1 MILVGGE
8 NLMDMIQ
15 IDNQNENALFEA
27 VPGGSPYNLAMAA
40 GRQGVKVGYVTPIS
54 KDKNGEQLAQNLV
67 NSNVSLL
74 GPRVTAPTSLAMVH
88 IEDGIPS
95 YSFYREGT
103 AERLVTLDS
112 LSKNLT
118 SEVSIFH
125 IGSLALTGGK
135 DALVWEEFVKI
146 TRENNVKVSLDPNV
160 RPSLIAEPDVY
171 RQRIKN
177 LITEV
182 DILKLSDEDLLWL
195 FNDSADETNA
205 LAELEVITN
214 AELLIVTRG
223 AQGSAVFH
231 GKKWHELPSHPL
243 KKLSD
248 TVGAGDTFM
257 ASILAWLIKNEKLN
271 QLALLELNEKTD
283 LLHYAGKA
291 AALNCEKQGCN
302 PPWENEL
309 LKYMKNTCRP
319 LI

>member
-1 MILVGGE
+1 
-8 NLMDMIQ
+8 
-15 IDNQNENALFEA
+15 
-27 VPGGSPYNLAMAA
+27 MAA

-54 KDKNGEQLAQNLV
+54 KDKNGEQLAQNLF

-88 IEDGIPS
+88 IEDAIPS
-95 YSFYREGT
+95 YSFYREET

-125 IGSLALTGGK
+125 IGSLALTGGE
-135 DALVWEEFVKI
+135 DALVWEEFVKR

-177 LITEV
+177 LMTEV

-195 FNDSADETNA
+195 FNDSADETSA
-205 LAELEVITN
+205 LAELEIGAR
-214 AELLIVTRG
+214 AEILIVTKG
-223 AQGSAVFH
+223 SQGSAIFH
-231 GKKWHELPSHPL
+231 EKKWHELPSHPVE
-243 KKLSD
+243 KLSD

-257 ASILAWLIKNEKLN
+257 ASVLAWVMKKEKLN
-271 QLALLELNEKTD
+271 ELALLELNEKKE
-283 LLHYAGKA
+283 LLNYAAKA

-309 LKYMKNTCRP
+309 L
-319 LI
+319 

>member
-15 IDNQNENALFEA
+15 IDNQNENAIFEA

-54 KDKNGEQLAQNLV
+54 KDTNGEQLAQNLL

-74 GPRVTAPTSLAMVH
+74 GPRVTAPTSLAMVN
-88 IEDGIPS
+88 IENGIPS

-103 AERLVTLDS
+103 AERIITLDT
-112 LSKNLT
+112 LSKNIT

-125 IGSLALTGGK
+125 IGSLALTGGE
-135 DALVWEEFVKI
+135 DALVWEKFVKR
-146 TRENNVKVSLDPNV
+146 TRENNIKVSLDPNV

-171 RQRIKN
+171 RKKIKN
-177 LITEV
+177 LMTEV

-195 FNDSADETNA
+195 FNDSGDEASA
-205 LAELEVITN
+205 LAELEIGAR
-214 AELLIVTRG
+214 AEILIVTKG
-223 AQGSAVFH
+223 SQGSAIFH
-231 GKKWHELPSHPL
+231 EKKWHEITSHPVE
-243 KKLSD
+243 KLSD

-257 ASILAWLIKNEKLN
+257 ASVLAWVMKKEKLN
-271 QLALLELNEKTD
+271 ELALLELNEKKE
-283 LLHYAGKA
+283 LLNYAAKA

-309 LKYMKNTCRP
+309 L
-319 LI
+319 

>member
-54 KDKNGEQLAQNLV
+54 KDKNGEQLAQNLF

-88 IEDGIPS
+88 IEDAIPS
-95 YSFYREGT
+95 YSFYREET

-125 IGSLALTGGK
+125 IGSLALTGGE
-135 DALVWEEFVKI
+135 DALVWEEFVKR
-146 TRENNVKVSLDPNV
+146 TRENNIKVSLDPNV
-160 RPSLIAEPDVY
+160 RPSLVAEPDVY

-177 LITEV
+177 LMTAV

-205 LAELEVITN
+205 LAELEVIAR
-214 AELLIVTRG
+214 AEILIVTKG
-223 AQGSAVFH
+223 SQGSAIFH
-231 GKKWHELPSHPL
+231 EKKWHEITSHPVE
-243 KKLSD
+243 KLSD

-257 ASILAWLIKNEKLN
+257 ASVLAWVMKKEKLN
-271 QLALLELNEKTD
+271 ELALLELNEKKE
-283 LLHYAGKA
+283 LLNYAAKA

-309 LKYMKNTCRP
+309 L
-319 LI
+319 

>member
-15 IDNQNENALFEA
+15 IDNQNENAVFEA

-54 KDKNGEQLAQNLV
+54 KDKNGEQLAQNLF

-88 IEDGIPS
+88 IEDAIPS
-95 YSFYREGT
+95 YSFYREET

-125 IGSLALTGGK
+125 IGSLALTGGE
-135 DALVWEEFVKI
+135 DALVWEEFVKR

-177 LITEV
+177 LMTEV

-205 LAELEVITN
+205 LAELEVIAR
-214 AELLIVTRG
+214 AEILVVTKG
-223 AQGSAVFH
+223 SQGSAIFH
-231 GKKWHELPSHPL
+231 EKKWHEITSHPVE
-243 KKLSD
+243 KLSD

-257 ASILAWLIKNEKLN
+257 ASVLAWVMKKEKLN
-271 QLALLELNEKTD
+271 ELALLELNEKKE
-283 LLHYAGKA
+283 LLNYAAKA

-309 LKYMKNTCRP
+309 L
-319 LI
+319 

>member
-54 KDKNGEQLAQNLV
+54 KDKNGEQLAQNLF

-88 IEDGIPS
+88 IEDAIPS
-95 YSFYREGT
+95 YSFYREET
-103 AERLVTLDS
+103 AERLVTLDT
-112 LSKNLT
+112 LSKNIT

-125 IGSLALTGGK
+125 IGSLALTGGE
-135 DALVWEEFVKI
+135 DALVWEEFVKR

-177 LITEV
+177 LMTEV

-205 LAELEVITN
+205 LAELEVIAR
-214 AELLIVTRG
+214 AEILIVTKG
-223 AQGSAVFH
+223 SQGSAIFH
-231 GKKWHELPSHPL
+231 EKKWHEITSHPVE
-243 KKLSD
+243 KLSD

-257 ASILAWLIKNEKLN
+257 ASVLAWVMKQEKLN
-271 QLALLELNEKTD
+271 ELALLELNEKKE
-283 LLHYAGKA
+283 LLNYAAKA

-309 LKYMKNTCRP
+309 L
-319 LI
+319 

>member
-1 MILVGGE
+1 
-8 NLMDMIQ
+8 
-15 IDNQNENALFEA
+15 
-27 VPGGSPYNLAMAA
+27 
-40 GRQGVKVGYVTPIS
+40 
-54 KDKNGEQLAQNLV
+54 
-67 NSNVSLL
+67 
-74 GPRVTAPTSLAMVH
+74 MVH
-88 IEDGIPS
+88 IEDAIPS
-95 YSFYREGT
+95 YSFYREET

-125 IGSLALTGGK
+125 IGSLALTGGE
-135 DALVWEEFVKI
+135 DALVWEEFVKR

-177 LITEV
+177 LMTEV

-205 LAELEVITN
+205 LAELEVIAR
-214 AELLIVTRG
+214 AEILIVTKG
-223 AQGSAVFH
+223 SQGSAIFH
-231 GKKWHELPSHPL
+231 EKKWHEITSHPVE
-243 KKLSD
+243 KLSD

-257 ASILAWLIKNEKLN
+257 ASVLAWVMKKEKLN
-271 QLALLELNEKTD
+271 ELALLELNEKKE
-283 LLHYAGKA
+283 LLNYAAKA

-309 LKYMKNTCRP
+309 L
-319 LI
+319 

>member
-54 KDKNGEQLAQNLV
+54 KDKNGEQLAQNLF

-74 GPRVTAPTSLAMVH
+74 GPRVTAPTSLAMVN
-88 IEDGIPS
+88 IENGIPS

-103 AERLVTLDS
+103 AERIITLDT
-112 LSKNLT
+112 LSKNIT

-125 IGSLALTGGK
+125 IGSLALTGGE
-135 DALVWEEFVKI
+135 DALVWEEFVKR

-177 LITEV
+177 LMTEV

-205 LAELEVITN
+205 LAELEVIAR
-214 AELLIVTRG
+214 AEILIVTKG
-223 AQGSAVFH
+223 SQGSAIFH
-231 GKKWHELPSHPL
+231 EKKWHEITSHPVE
-243 KKLSD
+243 KLSD

-257 ASILAWLIKNEKLN
+257 ASVLAWVMKQEKLN
-271 QLALLELNEKTD
+271 ELTLLELNEKKE
-283 LLHYAGKA
+283 LLNYAAKA

-309 LKYMKNTCRP
+309 L
-319 LI
+319 

>member
-15 IDNQNENALFEA
+15 IDNQNENAIFEA

-54 KDKNGEQLAQNLV
+54 KDKNGEQLAQNLL

-88 IEDGIPS
+88 IEDAIPS
-95 YSFYREGT
+95 YSFYREET

-125 IGSLALTGGK
+125 IGSLALTGGE
-135 DALVWEEFVKI
+135 DALVWEEFVKR
-146 TRENNVKVSLDPNV
+146 TKENNVKVSLDPNV

-177 LITEV
+177 LMTEV

-205 LAELEVITN
+205 LAELEVIAR
-214 AELLIVTRG
+214 AEILIVTKG
-223 AQGSAVFH
+223 SQGSAIFH
-231 GKKWHELPSHPL
+231 EKKWHEITSHPVE
-243 KKLSD
+243 KLSD

-257 ASILAWLIKNEKLN
+257 ASVLAWVMKKEKLN
-271 QLALLELNEKTD
+271 ELALLELNEKKE
-283 LLHYAGKA
+283 LLNYAAKA

-309 LKYMKNTCRP
+309 L
-319 LI
+319 

>member
-15 IDNQNENALFEA
+15 IDNQNENALLEA

-95 YSFYREGT
+95 YSFYREET

-135 DALVWEEFVKI
+135 DALVWEEFVKR
-146 TRENNVKVSLDPNV
+146 TRKNNVKVSLDPNV

-171 RQRIKN
+171 RR
-177 LITEV
+177 
-182 DILKLSDEDLLWL
+182 
-195 FNDSADETNA
+195 
-205 LAELEVITN
+205 
-214 AELLIVTRG
+214 
-223 AQGSAVFH
+223 
-231 GKKWHELPSHPL
+231 
-243 KKLSD
+243 
-248 TVGAGDTFM
+248 
-257 ASILAWLIKNEKLN
+257 
-271 QLALLELNEKTD
+271 
-283 LLHYAGKA
+283 
-291 AALNCEKQGCN
+291 
-302 PPWENEL
+302 
-309 LKYMKNTCRP
+309 
-319 LI
+319 

>member
-27 VPGGSPYNLAMAA
+27 VSGGSPYNLAMAA

-54 KDKNGEQLAQNLV
+54 KDKNGEQLAQNLL

-74 GPRVTAPTSLAMVH
+74 GPRVTAPTSLAMVN
-88 IEDGIPS
+88 IENGIPS

-103 AERLVTLDS
+103 AERIITLDT
-112 LSKNLT
+112 LSKNIT

-125 IGSLALTGGK
+125 IGSLALTGGE
-135 DALVWEEFVKI
+135 DALVWEEFVKR
-146 TRENNVKVSLDPNV
+146 TRENNIKVSLDPNV

-171 RQRIKN
+171 RKRIKN
-177 LITEV
+177 LMTEV

-195 FNDSADETNA
+195 FNDSGDEASA
-205 LAELEVITN
+205 LAELEIGAR
-214 AELLIVTRG
+214 AEILIVTKG
-223 AQGSAVFH
+223 SQGSAIFH
-231 GKKWHELPSHPL
+231 EKKWHEITSHPVE
-243 KKLSD
+243 KLSD

-257 ASILAWLIKNEKLN
+257 ASVLAWVMKKEKLN
-271 QLALLELNEKTD
+271 ELALLELNEKKE
-283 LLHYAGKA
+283 LLNYAAKA

-309 LKYMKNTCRP
+309 L
-319 LI
+319 

>member
-54 KDKNGEQLAQNLV
+54 KDTNGEQLAQNLL

-74 GPRVTAPTSLAMVH
+74 GPRVTAPTSLAMVN
-88 IEDGIPS
+88 IENGIPS

-103 AERLVTLDS
+103 AERIITLDT
-112 LSKNLT
+112 LSKNIT

-125 IGSLALTGGK
+125 IGSLALTGGE
-135 DALVWEEFVKI
+135 DALVWEEFVKR

-177 LITEV
+177 LMTEV

-205 LAELEVITN
+205 LAELEIGAR
-214 AELLIVTRG
+214 AEILIVTKG
-223 AQGSAVFH
+223 SQGSAIFH
-231 GKKWHELPSHPL
+231 EKKWHELPSHPVE
-243 KKLSD
+243 KLSD

-257 ASILAWLIKNEKLN
+257 ASVLAWVMKKQKLN
-271 QLALLELNEKTD
+271 ELALLELNEKKE
-283 LLHYAGKA
+283 LLNYAAKA

-309 LKYMKNTCRP
+309 L
-319 LI
+319 

>member
-54 KDKNGEQLAQNLV
+54 KDKNGEQLAQNLF

-88 IEDGIPS
+88 IEDAIPS
-95 YSFYREGT
+95 YSFYREET

-125 IGSLALTGGK
+125 IGSLALTGGE
-135 DALVWEEFVKI
+135 DALVWEEFVKR
-146 TRENNVKVSLDPNV
+146 TRENNIKVSLDPNV
-160 RPSLIAEPDVY
+160 RPSLVAEPDVY

-177 LITEV
+177 LMTAV

-205 LAELEVITN
+205 LAELEVIAR
-214 AELLIVTRG
+214 AEILIVTKG
-223 AQGSAVFH
+223 SQGSAIFH
-231 GKKWHELPSHPL
+231 EKKWHEITSHPVE
-243 KKLSD
+243 KLSD

-257 ASILAWLIKNEKLN
+257 ASVLAWVMKKEKLN
-271 QLALLELNEKTD
+271 ELALLELNEKKD
-283 LLHYAGKA
+283 LLNYAAKA

-309 LKYMKNTCRP
+309 L
-319 LI
+319 

>member
-54 KDKNGEQLAQNLV
+54 KDTNGEQLAQNLL

-74 GPRVTAPTSLAMVH
+74 GPRVTAPTSLAMVN
-88 IEDGIPS
+88 IENGIPS

-103 AERLVTLDS
+103 AERIITLDT
-112 LSKNLT
+112 LSKNIT

-125 IGSLALTGGK
+125 IGSLALIGGE
-135 DALVWEEFVKI
+135 DALVWEEFVKR

-177 LITEV
+177 LMTEV

-205 LAELEVITN
+205 LAELEAIAR
-214 AELLIVTRG
+214 AEILIVTKG
-223 AQGSAVFH
+223 SQGSAIFH
-231 GKKWHELPSHPL
+231 EKKWHEITSHPVE
-243 KKLSD
+243 KLSD

-257 ASILAWLIKNEKLN
+257 ASVLAWVMKQEKLN
-271 QLALLELNEKTD
+271 ELALLELNEKKE
-283 LLHYAGKA
+283 LLNYAAKA

-309 LKYMKNTCRP
+309 L
-319 LI
+319 

>member
-15 IDNQNENALFEA
+15 IDNQNENAIFEA

-54 KDKNGEQLAQNLV
+54 KDTNGEQLAQNLL

-88 IEDGIPS
+88 IEDAIPS
-95 YSFYREGT
+95 YSFYREET

-125 IGSLALTGGK
+125 IGSLALTGGE
-135 DALVWEEFVKI
+135 DALVWEEFVKR
-146 TRENNVKVSLDPNV
+146 TRENNIKVSLDPNV

-171 RQRIKN
+171 RKRIKN
-177 LITEV
+177 LMTEV

-195 FNDSADETNA
+195 FNDSGDEASA
-205 LAELEVITN
+205 LAELEIGAR
-214 AELLIVTRG
+214 AEILIVTK
-223 AQGSAVFH
+223 GSKGSVIFH
-231 GKKWHELPSHPL
+231 GKKWHELPSHPVE
-243 KKLSD
+243 KLSD

-257 ASILAWLIKNEKLN
+257 ASVLAWVMKKEKLN
-271 QLALLELNEKTD
+271 ELALLELNEKKE
-283 LLHYAGKA
+283 LLNYAAKA

-309 LKYMKNTCRP
+309 L
-319 LI
+319 

>member
-54 KDKNGEQLAQNLV
+54 KDTNGEQLAQKLV

-74 GPRVTAPTSLAMVH
+74 GPRVTAPTSLAMVN
-88 IEDGIPS
+88 IENGIPS

-103 AERLVTLDS
+103 AERIITLDT
-112 LSKNLT
+112 LSENIT

-125 IGSLALTGGK
+125 IGSLALTGGE
-135 DALVWEEFVKI
+135 DALVWEEFVKRA
-146 TRENNVKVSLDPNV
+146 RENNIKVSLDPNV

-177 LITEV
+177 LMTEV

-205 LAELEVITN
+205 LAELEIGAR
-214 AELLIVTRG
+214 AEILIVTKG
-223 AQGSAVFH
+223 SQGSAIFH
-231 GKKWHELPSHPL
+231 GKKWHELMSHPVE
-243 KKLSD
+243 KLSD

-257 ASILAWLIKNEKLN
+257 ASVLAWVIKNKKLN
-271 QLALLELNEKTD
+271 ELALLELNEKKD
-283 LLHYAGKA
+283 LLNYAAKA

-309 LKYMKNTCRP
+309 L
-319 LI
+319 

>member
-15 IDNQNENALFEA
+15 IDNQNENAIFEA

-54 KDKNGEQLAQNLV
+54 KDTNGEQLAQNLL

-74 GPRVTAPTSLAMVH
+74 GPRVTAPTSLAMVN
-88 IEDGIPS
+88 IENGIPS

-103 AERLVTLDS
+103 AERIITLDT
-112 LSKNLT
+112 LSKNIT

-125 IGSLALTGGK
+125 IGSLALIGGE
-135 DALVWEEFVKI
+135 DALVWEEFVKR

-177 LITEV
+177 LMTEV

-205 LAELEVITN
+205 LAELEVIAR
-214 AELLIVTRG
+214 AEILIVTKG
-223 AQGSAVFH
+223 SQGSAIFH
-231 GKKWHELPSHPL
+231 EKKWHEITSHPVE
-243 KKLSD
+243 KLSD

-257 ASILAWLIKNEKLN
+257 ASVLAWVMKQEKLN
-271 QLALLELNEKTD
+271 ELTLLELNEKKE
-283 LLHYAGKA
+283 LLNYAAKA

-309 LKYMKNTCRP
+309 L
-319 LI
+319 

>member
-15 IDNQNENALFEA
+15 IENKNENALFEA

-54 KDKNGEQLAQNLV
+54 KDKNGEQLAQNLF

-88 IEDGIPS
+88 IEDAIPS
-95 YSFYREGT
+95 YSFYREET

-125 IGSLALTGGK
+125 IGSLALTGGE
-135 DALVWEEFVKI
+135 DALVWEEFVKR

-177 LITEV
+177 LMTEV

-205 LAELEVITN
+205 LAELEGIAR
-214 AELLIVTRG
+214 AEILIVTKG
-223 AQGSAVFH
+223 SQGSSIFH
-231 GKKWHELPSHPL
+231 EKKWHEITSHPVE
-243 KKLSD
+243 KLSD

-257 ASILAWLIKNEKLN
+257 ASVLAWVMKNEKLN
-271 QLALLELNEKTD
+271 ELALLELNEKKE
-283 LLHYAGKA
+283 LLNYAAKA

-309 LKYMKNTCRP
+309 L
-319 LI
+319 